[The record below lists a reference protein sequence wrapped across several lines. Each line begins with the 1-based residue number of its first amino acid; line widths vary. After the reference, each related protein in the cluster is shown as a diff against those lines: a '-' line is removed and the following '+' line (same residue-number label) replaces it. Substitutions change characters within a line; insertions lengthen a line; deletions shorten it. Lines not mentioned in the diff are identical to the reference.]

1 MFNSPY
7 HVCSLEERECLVET
21 LRNDAARMARIDN
34 RATKIKPTMRQN
46 SDTVMERVLWYLF
59 AGTRGGENRAKIV
72 QSLVEQPQNPNQLA
86 NNIGVD
92 YNTIQYHLEKL
103 EENRVVEQE
112 QEGYGALYFI
122 TAQFEENKEQFCDIL
137 QSESILDKEWDIIQQ
152 EGVGR

>member
-1 MFNSPY
+1 
-7 HVCSLEERECLVET
+7 
-21 LRNDAARMARIDN
+21 
-34 RATKIKPTMRQN
+34 
-46 SDTVMERVLWYLF
+46 MERVLWYLF

-72 QSLVEQPQNPNQLA
+72 QSLVKQPQNPNQLA

-103 EENRVVEQE
+103 EENRIVEQE

-122 TAQFEENKEQFCDIL
+122 TAQFEENKEKFLDIL
-137 QSESILDKEWDIIQQ
+137 QSEDIVDGDCRMIEQ

>member
-1 MFNSPY
+1 
-7 HVCSLEERECLVET
+7 
-21 LRNDAARMARIDN
+21 
-34 RATKIKPTMRQN
+34 
-46 SDTVMERVLWYLF
+46 MERVLWYLF

-72 QSLVEQPQNPNQLA
+72 QSLTERPQNPNQLA

-103 EENRVVEQE
+103 EENRIVEQE

-122 TAQFEENKEQFCDIL
+122 TAQFEENKEEFRNIL
-137 QSESILDKEWDIIQQ
+137 QSERILGEKQDIIQQ

>member
-1 MFNSPY
+1 MFNSQY
-7 HVCSLEERECLVET
+7 HVYSLGRECLVET
-21 LRNDAARMARIDN
+21 LRNDAARMTRIDN
-34 RATKIKPTMRQN
+34 RATKINATMRQN

-72 QSLVEQPQNPNQLA
+72 QSLTEQPQNPNQLA

-112 QEGYGALYFI
+112 QKGYGALYFI
-122 TAQFEENKEQFCDIL
+122 TAQFEENKEEFRNIL
-137 QSESILDKEWDIIQQ
+137 QSESILDKEWDIMQQ